1 MSCSISIKNLGVRFG
16 EKQIFSSLNVEIPQ
30 YGIFTLLGHSGCGK
44 STFLSCINRLC
55 EEMGGEIIGDIHV
68 DLTLD
73 TTLESQSM
81 INIKSIPL
89 EILRKNIGML
99 FQAPQP
105 FNLSIEKNLSLPL
118 SLLTKLDKNAIDKR
132 ICESLQQVGLWET
145 FKNRLKEN
153 ALRLS
158 GGEQQRLLLARIL
171 SLKPQILLLD
181 EPTSALDLHAQR
193 IIEELFVELARTHT
207 LVMVSHNIDQAMRI
221 ANSLGIMHVENGIGK
236 IRDMPKDKDMLES
249 ALEETP

>member
-1 MSCSISIKNLGVRFG
+1 MSISISIKNLGVHFG
-16 EKQIFSSLNVEIPQ
+16 RKHIFSNLYLEIQQ

-44 STFLSCINRLC
+44 STFLRCINRLC
-55 EEMGGEIIGDIHV
+55 EEMGGEMIGEIHV
-68 DLTLD
+68 DLTSD
-73 TTLESQSM
+73 TTLKSQSM
-81 INIKSIPL
+81 INIKEIPL
-89 EILRKNIGML
+89 ELLRKNIGML
-99 FQAPQP
+99 FQTPQP

-118 SLLTKLDKNAIDKR
+118 SLLTNLDKNAIDER

-145 FKNRLKEN
+145 FKNRLEEN

-207 LVMVSHNIDQAMRI
+207 LVMVSHNVDQSLRI
-221 ANSLGIMHVENGIGK
+221 ADSLGIMHVQNGIGK
-236 IRDMPKDKDMLES
+236 ILDMPKDKEILES
-249 ALEETP
+249 ALA

>member
-1 MSCSISIKNLGVRFG
+1 
-16 EKQIFSSLNVEIPQ
+16 
-30 YGIFTLLGHSGCGK
+30 
-44 STFLSCINRLC
+44 
-55 EEMGGEIIGDIHV
+55 MGGEILGDIYV
-68 DLTLD
+68 DLTSNA
-73 TTLESQSM
+73 TTKSQTM
-81 INIKSIPL
+81 THIKEIPL

-118 SLLTKLDKNAIDKR
+118 SLLTKLDKVAIDER

-171 SLKPQILLLD
+171 SLEPQILLLD

-207 LVMVSHNIDQAMRI
+207 LVMVSHNVDQALRI
-221 ANSLGIMHVENGIGK
+221 ADSLGIMHVENGIAK
-236 IRDMPKDKDMLES
+236 ILAMPKDKGILES
-249 ALEETP
+249 ALEEE

>member
-1 MSCSISIKNLGVRFG
+1 MPCSINVKNLGVRFG
-16 EKQIFSSLNVEIPQ
+16 EKQIFSSLNVEIPR

-44 STFLSCINRLC
+44 STFLRCINRLC
-55 EEMGGEIIGDIHV
+55 EEMGGEILGDIHV
-68 DLTLD
+68 DLTSH
-73 TTLESQSM
+73 TTTESPSM
-81 INIKSIPL
+81 THIKEIPL
-89 EILRKNIGML
+89 EILRKNIGMI
-99 FQAPQP
+99 FQTPQP

-118 SLLTKLDKNAIDKR
+118 SLLTKLDKNAINER
-132 ICESLQQVGLWET
+132 ICESLQRVGLWET

-158 GGEQQRLLLARIL
+158 GGEQQRLLLARNL

-207 LVMVSHNIDQAMRI
+207 LVMVSHNVDQALRI
-221 ANSLGIMHVENGIGK
+221 ADSLGIMHVQNGIGK
-236 IRDMPKDKDMLES
+236 ILDMPKNKEILES
-249 ALEETP
+249 ALA

>member
-1 MSCSISIKNLGVRFG
+1 MPCSINVKNLGVRFG
-16 EKQIFSSLNVEIPQ
+16 EKQIFSSLNVEIPR

-44 STFLSCINRLC
+44 STFLRCINRLC
-55 EEMGGEIIGDIHV
+55 EEMGGEILGDIHV
-68 DLTLD
+68 DLTSH
-73 TTLESQSM
+73 TTTESPSM
-81 INIKSIPL
+81 THIKEIPL
-89 EILRKNIGML
+89 EILRKNIGMI
-99 FQAPQP
+99 FQTPQP

-118 SLLTKLDKNAIDKR
+118 SLLTKLNKNAINER
-132 ICESLQQVGLWET
+132 ICESLQRVGLWET

-207 LVMVSHNIDQAMRI
+207 LVMVSHNVDQALRI
-221 ANSLGIMHVENGIGK
+221 ADSLGIMHVQNGIGK
-236 IRDMPKDKDMLES
+236 ILDMPKNKEILES
-249 ALEETP
+249 ALA

>member
-1 MSCSISIKNLGVRFG
+1 
-16 EKQIFSSLNVEIPQ
+16 
-30 YGIFTLLGHSGCGK
+30 
-44 STFLSCINRLC
+44 
-55 EEMGGEIIGDIHV
+55 
-68 DLTLD
+68 
-73 TTLESQSM
+73 
-81 INIKSIPL
+81 
-89 EILRKNIGML
+89 
-99 FQAPQP
+99 
-105 FNLSIEKNLSLPL
+105 
-118 SLLTKLDKNAIDKR
+118 R

-221 ANSLGIMHVENGIGK
+221 ADSLGIMHVENGIGK

>member
-1 MSCSISIKNLGVRFG
+1 MPISISIKDLGIHFG
-16 EKQIFSSLNVEIPQ
+16 KQHIFSSLYLEIQQ

-44 STFLSCINRLC
+44 STFLRCINRLC
-55 EEMGGEIIGDIHV
+55 EEMGGEIVGEIHV
-68 DLTLD
+68 NLISD
-73 TTLESQSM
+73 TTLKSQSM
-81 INIKSIPL
+81 INIKEIPL
-89 EILRKNIGML
+89 ELLRKNIGML
-99 FQAPQP
+99 FQTPQP

-118 SLLTKLDKNAIDKR
+118 SLLTNLDKNAIDER

-207 LVMVSHNIDQAMRI
+207 LVMVSHNIDQALRI
-221 ANSLGIMHVENGIGK
+221 ADSLGIMHVQNGIGK
-236 IRDMPKDKDMLES
+236 ILDMPKDKEILES
-249 ALEETP
+249 ALA